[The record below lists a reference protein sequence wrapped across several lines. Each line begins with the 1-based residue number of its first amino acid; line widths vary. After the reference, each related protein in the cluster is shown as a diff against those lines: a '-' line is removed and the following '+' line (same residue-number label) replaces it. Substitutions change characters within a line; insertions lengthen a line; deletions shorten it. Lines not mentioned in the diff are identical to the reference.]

1 MPKISTGS
9 LFSSSEGWFT
19 TITTYLM
26 SDTIT
31 NSTDWRVQA
40 AAALALGMVSCAYIV
55 MRSKVKVAT
64 AAPSE

>member
-1 MPKISTGS
+1 MPKLSIGS
-9 LFSSSEGWFT
+9 ALSSSEGWFT

-40 AAALALGMVSCAYIV
+40 AASVALGAIVVAYIV
-55 MRSKVKVAT
+55 CRSKVKAT
-64 AAPSE
+64 QGAEA